1 MVIEILPQHEIR
13 QFCLYVDVY
22 NTTSTTITAPTPN
35 PAASRIFS
43 GQNLVRRITDSL
55 ERRKKP
61 KAPPCPASS
70 CTDQF
75 SNGLSINGEENISLP
90 DDDGRISGMPEKER
104 TRYPHMVRENIELPS
119 YAQVMQGCK
128 NREFDDIN
136 C

>member
-1 MVIEILPQHEIR
+1 M
-13 QFCLYVDVY
+13 YVDVY

-61 KAPPCPASS
+61 KAPPSPASS

-75 SNGLSINGEENISLP
+75 SNGLSNNGEENISLP
-90 DDDGRISGMPEKER
+90 DDGRISGMPEKEKA
-104 TRYPHMVRENIELPS
+104 RENIELPS
-119 YAQVMQGCK
+119 YAQVMQGSK
-128 NREFDDIN
+128 NREFDSTN

>member
-61 KAPPCPASS
+61 KAPPSPASS

-75 SNGLSINGEENISLP
+75 SNGLSINGEANISLP
-90 DDDGRISGMPEKER
+90 DDGRISGMPEKEKA
-104 TRYPHMVRENIELPS
+104 RENIELPS
-119 YAQVMQGCK
+119 YAQVMQGSK
-128 NREFDDIN
+128 NREFDSTN